1 MEKKIAFEAGVSEWK
16 IIFRVLHANLAK
28 ELELMDAEVFAE
40 MQRQLH
46 RAAKDDGVDVT
57 DHEAWDAW
65 LGLDDGLS
73 CEQRLGGR
81 GPLN

>member
-1 MEKKIAFEAGVSEWK
+1 MEKKIAFEACISEWK
-16 IIFRVLHANLAK
+16 IVFRVLHANLAR

-46 RAAKDDGVDVT
+46 RAAQAQGVDVT

-65 LGLDDGLS
+65 LGLDDGLPY
-73 CEQRLGGR
+73 ERHGHR
-81 GPLN
+81 GPAN

>member
-1 MEKKIAFEAGVSEWK
+1 MEKKIAFEAAVSEWK
-16 IIFRVLHANLAK
+16 VVFRVLHANLAQ

-46 RAAKDDGVDVT
+46 QAALDDGVDVT

-65 LGLDDGLS
+65 LGLDDGL
-73 CEQRLGGR
+73 CQQRRVDRGR
-81 GPLN
+81 LN